1 MLKTAT
7 RKPSSVKIKSNIDS
21 FPAYYSTTVGPTVF
35 STSIVHVLRAIKRG
49 TSKMVQVERRK
60 KGCPSMPNPL
70 VASFRS
76 SSNSGAGSGTAAGAG
91 TQYKCIGT
99 CLLLLP
105 LLGLWTINEILQV
118 TTVLSSSNK
127 KHGSVATP
135 IHLPPVAN
143 GTTHWCYLDKKG
155 TGKMFRSSLH
165 MPYAVQW
172 VAGCWSWLERH
183 NQTTTTTSAAAALA
197 LDETMYDRFV
207 ETPNFPSWNRPYFQ
221 AMGIPILV
229 TNHGKESLLPE
240 TPQEEDDEHG
250 SKPKHMV
257 YTAEEFGGVK
267 WFGNHHSCGTMRER
281 LWKGLG
287 ITPTSAASTQPESS
301 SSASASTDTAEA
313 SSSPTTTTQS
323 NRILKIGLVERPARR
338 LIVNSS
344 ALSRALQDH
353 YGPDQVHVSYQIIS
367 DEQSLV
373 EQATWYYHQ
382 DIVLMAHGAGT
393 TNVIFMRPGTHLLEL
408 FPHNFFFE
416 LYKPLVE
423 ECNVHHHWYYD
434 GGDNPW
440 QDFQDHVNQRG
451 KNRNLD
457 IKITWEQLLAK
468 TNVMV
473 NAMREQ
479 GP

>member
-1 MLKTAT
+1 
-7 RKPSSVKIKSNIDS
+7 
-21 FPAYYSTTVGPTVF
+21 
-35 STSIVHVLRAIKRG
+35 
-49 TSKMVQVERRK
+49 MVQVERRK
-60 KGCPSMPNPL
+60 KGCPAMPNPL

-76 SSNSGAGSGTAAGAG
+76 SSSNGAGTVAGAS

-118 TTVLSSSNK
+118 TTVLSSSSSSK
-127 KHGSVATP
+127 TKHGSVAP

-143 GTTHWCYLDKKG
+143 DTTHWCYLDKKG

-172 VAGCWSWLERH
+172 VAGCWSWLEQH
-183 NQTTTTTSAAAALA
+183 NQTTTTSAALA

-221 AMGIPILV
+221 AMGIPIFV
-229 TNHGKESLLPE
+229 TNHGKESLLPK
-240 TPQEEDDEHG
+240 TLQDDEHG
-250 SKPKHMV
+250 SNTENSV

-267 WFGNHHSCGTMRER
+267 WFGNYHSCGTMRER
-281 LWKGLG
+281 LWTGLG
-287 ITPTSAASTQPESS
+287 ITPMLAATTKPESS
-301 SSASASTDTAEA
+301 SSASASMDSAEA
-313 SSSPTTTTQS
+313 STTTTTTRS

-353 YGPDQVHVSYQIIS
+353 YGPDQVQVSYQIIS

-457 IKITWEQLLAK
+457 IKITWEQLLDK

-473 NAMREQ
+473 NAMREEHLLK
-479 GP
+479 GSRS